1 MSIFLDICL
10 QTCIFASVNENKTRS
25 KRIYV
30 AKIQKN
36 NMKKVV
42 KIEKILIDKDKIP
55 KIMKIFGCGKATVY
69 NALAYR
75 SNSQQAQ
82 DIRSCALNRYGAE
95 PVQVPQLVSV

>member
-1 MSIFLDICL
+1 MSIYLDICL
-10 QTCIFASVNENKTRS
+10 QTCIFASVNEIQNSFKTYLWC
-25 KRIYV
+25 KFT
-30 AKIQKN
+30 KN
-36 NMKKVV
+36 NMNKVV

-55 KIMKIFGCGKATVY
+55 KIMKIFGCGKTTVY

-95 PVQVPQLVSV
+95 PVKVPQLVSV

>member
-1 MSIFLDICL
+1 MYL
-10 QTCIFASVNENKTRS
+10 CIRKRELNSFKTDLCC
-25 KRIYV
+25 KDT
-30 AKIQKN
+30 KN

>member
-1 MSIFLDICL
+1 MYL
-10 QTCIFASVNENKTRS
+10 CIRKREKNSLKTYLWF
-25 KRIYV
+25 KFT
-30 AKIQKN
+30 KN
-36 NMKKVV
+36 NMNKVV

-55 KIMKIFGCGKATVY
+55 KIMKIFGCGKTTVY

-95 PVQVPQLVSV
+95 PVKVPQLVSV

>member
-1 MSIFLDICL
+1 MPTNVYL
-10 QTCIFASVNENKTRS
+10 CIRKREQNSFKTYLWR
-25 KRIYV
+25 KFT
-30 AKIQKN
+30 KN
-36 NMKKVV
+36 NMNKVV

-55 KIMKIFGCGKATVY
+55 KIMKIFGCGKTTVY

-95 PVQVPQLVSV
+95 PVKVPQLVSV

>member
-1 MSIFLDICL
+1 MDICL

-25 KRIYV
+25 KRDLCC
-30 AKIQKN
+30 KDTKN

-82 DIRSCALNRYGAE
+82 DIRSCALYKYGAE

>member
-1 MSIFLDICL
+1 MYL
-10 QTCIFASVNENKTRS
+10 CIRKRELNSFKTDLWC
-25 KRIYV
+25 KYT
-30 AKIQKN
+30 KN
-36 NMKKVV
+36 NMNKVV

-95 PVQVPQLVSV
+95 PVKVPQLVSV

>member
-1 MSIFLDICL
+1 MSISLDICL

-30 AKIQKN
+30 SKIQKN
-36 NMKKVV
+36 KIKKIV

>member
-1 MSIFLDICL
+1 
-10 QTCIFASVNENKTRS
+10 
-25 KRIYV
+25 
-30 AKIQKN
+30 
-36 NMKKVV
+36 MKKVV

-82 DIRSCALNRYGAE
+82 DIRSFALNRYGAE
-95 PVQVPQLVSV
+95 KHKMPQFMSV

>member
-1 MSIFLDICL
+1 MYL
-10 QTCIFASVNENKTRS
+10 CIRKREQNSLKTYLWC
-25 KRIYV
+25 KFT
-30 AKIQKN
+30 KN
-36 NMKKVV
+36 NMNKVV

-55 KIMKIFGCGKATVY
+55 KIMKIFGCGKTTVY

-95 PVQVPQLVSV
+95 PVKVPQLVSV

>member
-1 MSIFLDICL
+1 
-10 QTCIFASVNENKTRS
+10 
-25 KRIYV
+25 
-30 AKIQKN
+30 
-36 NMKKVV
+36 MKKVV

-55 KIMKIFGCGKATVY
+55 KIMKIFGCCKSTVY

-95 PVQVPQLVSV
+95 PVKVPQLVSV

>member
-1 MSIFLDICL
+1 
-10 QTCIFASVNENKTRS
+10 
-25 KRIYV
+25 
-30 AKIQKN
+30 
-36 NMKKVV
+36 MKKVV

-95 PVQVPQLVSV
+95 KHEMPKFMSV

>member
-1 MSIFLDICL
+1 MDICP
-10 QTCIFASVNENKTRS
+10 QTCIFASVNENKTRC

-36 NMKKVV
+36 NMKKLV

-95 PVQVPQLVSV
+95 PVEVPQLVSV